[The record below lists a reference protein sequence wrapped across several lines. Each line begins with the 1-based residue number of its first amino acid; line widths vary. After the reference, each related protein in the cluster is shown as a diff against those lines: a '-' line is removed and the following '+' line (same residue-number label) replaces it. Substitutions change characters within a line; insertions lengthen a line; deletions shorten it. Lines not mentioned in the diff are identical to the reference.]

1 MSSQR
6 PGIEAA
12 GSAPPVDDSPSSDA
26 RLGSRDECPVLPCL
40 PHTALNADRIDL
52 SGSPAPMA
60 GDAEYSPRLTAA
72 LVVISAAQLMVVL
85 DATMITVAL
94 PSIQRSLHFSA
105 ANLELVISGY
115 TLAFGGLL
123 LLGGRLGDVFGR
135 RRMFR
140 SPSAP
145 HQECRRPTWALPLR
159 S

>member
-1 MSSQR
+1 
-6 PGIEAA
+6 
-12 GSAPPVDDSPSSDA
+12 
-26 RLGSRDECPVLPCL
+26 
-40 PHTALNADRIDL
+40 
-52 SGSPAPMA
+52 MA

-72 LVVISAAQLMVVL
+72 LVVISAAQLLVVL
-85 DATMITVAL
+85 GATIITVAL

-105 ANLELVISGY
+105 ANLEWVISGY

-123 LLGGRLGDVFGR
+123 LLGGPLGDVFGR

-140 SPSAP
+140 SASAP